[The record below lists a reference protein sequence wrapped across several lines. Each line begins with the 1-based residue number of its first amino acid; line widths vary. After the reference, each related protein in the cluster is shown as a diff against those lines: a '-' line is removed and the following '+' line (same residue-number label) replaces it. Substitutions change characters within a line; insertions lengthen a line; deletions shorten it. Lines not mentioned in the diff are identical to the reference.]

1 MRLWIAIVTL
11 VTAVAA
17 TGQSPRS
24 QYEALVKEYDNAY
37 AAFVDAINKAG
48 TDDDRER
55 AAAQRPQEQNF
66 APRFF
71 ALAEKHPDDP
81 AAVDALTWIASQCM
95 FSPEGEKALQILT
108 SKHSRSHQIAAYV
121 AAANRYGEP
130 FAPYEVFLRV
140 VLKNNPNPKIQASA
154 CITLAAYLKTVKERS
169 ESNLIRAA
177 LLGERTM
184 ADVTRLNLNRLK
196 ERGLENI
203 AAESAA
209 LFERVVKQHADTKL
223 ENQLPSEAGA
233 FAKEQLFEL
242 RNLCIGKKALEI
254 EGKDISGKPL
264 KLSDY
269 RGKVVVLDFGSH
281 RFCGVCRAMYPDLR
295 TLVEQFDGKPF
306 ALIGINAGDDTNELK
321 GLASNKEITWRVIWD
336 GDEEEGPITS
346 RWVVR
351 SMPTF
356 YVLDRSGVIR
366 NKGFLQLEELTAT
379 VEMLL
384 KVMDGETPPASS
396 Q

>member
-24 QYEALVKEYDNAY
+24 QYEAIIKEYDNAY
-37 AAFVDAINKAG
+37 AAFVDATNKAG
-48 TDDDRER
+48 TDGDREK
-55 AAAQRPQEQNF
+55 AAALRPRGQNF
-66 APRFF
+66 APRIF

-81 AAVDALTWIASQCM
+81 AAVDALTWIASQCL
-95 FSPEGEKALQILT
+95 FAPEGEKALEILT
-108 SKHSRSHQIAAYV
+108 SKYSRSQPIAAYV
-121 AAANRYGEP
+121 KAGNRYGEP
-130 FAPYEVFLRV
+130 FAPYEEFLRV
-140 VLKNNPNPKIQASA
+140 VLKNNPDPKIQAPA
-154 CITLAAYLKTVKERS
+154 CITLAAYLKTVEERS

-184 ADVTRLNLNRLK
+184 VAVTRLNLNRLK
-196 ERGLENI
+196 ERGLDNVG
-203 AAESAA
+203 AESAA
-209 LFERVVKQHADTKL
+209 LFERVIKQYADTKL

-242 RNLCIGKKALEI
+242 RTLCIGKKALEI
-254 EGKDISGKPL
+254 EGQDISGKAL

-281 RFCGVCRAMYPDLR
+281 RYCGICRAIYPDLR
-295 TLVEQFDGKPF
+295 SLVNQFEGKPF
-306 ALIGINAGDDTNELK
+306 ALIGINAGDDINELK
-321 GLASNKEITWRVIWD
+321 GLASKKEITWSVLSD
-336 GDEEEGPITS
+336 GDGEVGPITS

-351 SMPTF
+351 SVPTF

-384 KVMDGETPPASS
+384 KEMDAETPASS